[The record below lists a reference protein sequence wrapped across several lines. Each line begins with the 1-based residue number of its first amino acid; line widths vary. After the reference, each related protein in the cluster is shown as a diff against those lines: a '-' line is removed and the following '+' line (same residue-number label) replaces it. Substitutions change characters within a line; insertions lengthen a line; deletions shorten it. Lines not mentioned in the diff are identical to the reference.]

1 MSDIWD
7 QFSIGAARVTSEWAW
22 NLRQL
27 HNGSFGSPIEE
38 VLFAAFIFKNSLSGG
53 SPLHQLPSEKH
64 REVAKAKGFIDFY
77 IVPQHP
83 FGAYR
88 ADFLIGFYGPK
99 NWSLKQSAIVV
110 ECDGHQ
116 WHESTKEQAQRDR
129 QRERELNQHVAK
141 VIRFTGSEIYQDPFA
156 CADEIDR
163 TLEGVLLALYS
174 E

>member
-7 QFSIGAARVTSEWAW
+7 QFSIGAARVTNEWAW
-22 NLRQL
+22 NLRQIY
-27 HNGSFGSPIEE
+27 GASFGSPIEE
-38 VLFAAFIFKNSLSGG
+38 VLFAAFMFKNSVLGG
-53 SPLHQLPSEKH
+53 SPIGELPSEKH
-64 REVAKAKGFIDFY
+64 LEVAKAKGFVGFY

-88 ADFLIGFYGPK
+88 ADLLVGFYGPK

-129 QRERELNQHVAK
+129 ARERELNQHVAK
-141 VIRFTGSEIYQDPFA
+141 VIRFTGSEIYRDPFA
-156 CADEIDR
+156 CVDEIDR